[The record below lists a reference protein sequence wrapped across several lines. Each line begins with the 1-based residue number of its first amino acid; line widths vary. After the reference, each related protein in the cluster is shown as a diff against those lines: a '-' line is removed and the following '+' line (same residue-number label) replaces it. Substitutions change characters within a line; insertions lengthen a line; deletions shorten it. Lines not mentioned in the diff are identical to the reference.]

1 MIHAYD
7 KLYLE
12 RARTA
17 LARMLDVGVNDNG
30 LSLPDFYQ
38 LFLESTVAERFQEG
52 DYEMLV
58 GHSGAELAWKVLES
72 SYGPFEYKTPQPA
85 LDRSEEYWTG
95 WALAYYQWRTALT
108 FAEIQSVVPI
118 EDIRAM
124 YMPYHEMDISH
135 FCEAMDG
142 FYRNAYPETNLK
154 RLRVAA
160 GLSQQ
165 QLADAV
171 GTSVRTIQQYEQRQ
185 KNINRA
191 AAETVFQMARI
202 LYCSPERLLEKV
214 EG

>member
-17 LARMLDVGVNDNG
+17 LARMLDVGVNDYGLARMLDVGVNDYG
-30 LSLPDFYQ
+30 LSLSDFYQ

-58 GHSGAELAWKVLES
+58 GHSGAELAWNVLEAS
-72 SYGPFEYKTPQPA
+72 GGPFEYKTPQPA

-108 FAEIQSVVPI
+108 FSEIQSVVPI

-142 FYRNAYPETNLK
+142 FYRNTYPETNLK

-171 GTSVRTIQQYEQRQ
+171 GTSVRTIQQYIVRRNGYW
-185 KNINRA
+185 KKWKD
-191 AAETVFQMARI
+191 
-202 LYCSPERLLEKV
+202 ERHGYEF
-214 EG
+214 